1 MSIII
6 AGNKVGSSK
15 KDEKPAKSDK
25 KTTKSTKDD
34 KKTK

>member
-6 AGNKVGSSK
+6 ADGKVGSSK
-15 KDEKPAKSDK
+15 KDEKPVKSEK
-25 KTTKSTKDD
+25 KATKNTKDD

>member
-6 AGNKVGSSK
+6 AGDKVGSSK
-15 KDEKPAKSDK
+15 KDEKSVKSDK

>member
-6 AGNKVGSSK
+6 ANGKVGSSK
-15 KDEKPAKSDK
+15 KDEKPAKSTK
-25 KTTKSTKDD
+25 KPAKNTKDD